1 MQWKKH
7 TDKMTPIIISILIF
21 FILGGIVSA
30 LILSSQR
37 EKRTRL
43 MQVVKGSNSNDGSKA
58 KASLKDQRK
67 NDLSKKLN
75 DTDRAE
81 KKDKVTIKDKLL
93 QAGMSISVKQFWV
106 ASAISCIVV
115 TAFANMMNFSPFVI
129 TMAAIVG
136 LLGLPRF
143 FLKIK
148 IGKRQKA
155 FMDDFPDALES
166 MMRLLKAG
174 MPISE
179 AIKMVS
185 REFDGPMGEEMS
197 YIFDQQKIGIPLPE
211 AVLASSKRMPLT
223 EMQMFAAAIGIQTQ
237 TGSSLSEVLQNL
249 ASVIRARFKLARK
262 VKALS
267 SEAKASAMIIG
278 SLPLVVAGGMYFV
291 NRPYIEILFIDPTG
305 KFLLGCAVGWMM
317 VGVFVMKQMINFK
330 V

>member
-1 MQWKKH
+1 M
-7 TDKMTPIIISILIF
+7 DNIVPLVISILIF
-21 FILGGIVSA
+21 MILGGIVSA

-43 MQVVKGSNSNDGSKA
+43 MQVVKGGTSGDRSKA
-58 KASLKDQRK
+58 KANVKDQRK
-67 NDLSKKLN
+67 SDLSKKLN
-75 DTDRAE
+75 DTDQSA
-81 KKDKVTIKDKLL
+81 KKDKVTIKDKIL
-93 QAGMSISVKQFWV
+93 QAGMSISVQQFWV
-106 ASAISCIVV
+106 ASIISCVFV
-115 TAFANMMNFSPFVI
+115 TGLAKMIGFSPFII
-129 TMAAIVG
+129 TMAAITG

-143 FLKIK
+143 FLRIK

-155 FMDDFPDALES
+155 FMEDFPDALES

-185 REFDGPMGEEMS
+185 REFEGPMGEEMS
-197 YIFDQQKIGIPLPE
+197 YIFDQQKIGVPLPE

-249 ASVIRARFKLARK
+249 ASVIRSRFKLARK

-278 SLPLVVAGGMYFV
+278 ALPVVVAGGMYFV
-291 NRPYIEILFIDPTG
+291 NRPYIEILFTDPTG
-305 KFLLGCAVGWMM
+305 KFLLGCAVAWMA
-317 VGVFVMKQMINFK
+317 VGVLVMKQMINFK